1 MIEEILI
8 IGALTSSI
16 FALLAM
22 GFTLIFGVARLFNM
36 AHTALYMMS
45 AYFIYVFTKLYG
57 LGAIP
62 SVSLAVVLT
71 TLIGMGIYRLFI
83 HRVREHELTVLII
96 TIAVA
101 LIIQE
106 SIILLISG
114 EYLGVAPFVSGST
127 KLLGVSVTMQ
137 DILVLTV
144 TSILVFVLWAF
155 ITKTGMGIAIRAT
168 AQDTEVANLMG
179 INVGKIYL
187 ISMGMAALLA
197 AVAGALIAPRYVLT
211 PSMWMHPLIVV
222 LSIMVLGGL
231 GSLKGSIIASF
242 VLGYVETCVVFFIPV
257 GSFLKGAVA
266 LTFMILVLIIRPEG
280 LFGISFEEERL

>member
-1 MIEEILI
+1 MFEEILI

-36 AHTALYMMS
+36 AHTALYMMA
-45 AYFIYVFTKLYG
+45 AYFIYVFTELHG
-57 LGAIP
+57 LGTIA
-62 SVSLAVVLT
+62 SVILAVVLT

-101 LIIQE
+101 IIIQE
-106 SIILLISG
+106 SIIVLIGG
-114 EYLGVAPFVSGST
+114 EYLGVAPFVSGSI
-127 KLLGVSVTMQ
+127 KLVGVSVTMQ
-137 DILVLTV
+137 DVFVLTV
-144 TSILVFVLWAF
+144 TSILVFVLWVF

-197 AVAGALIAPRYVLT
+197 AIAGALIAPKYVLT
-211 PSMWMHPLIVV
+211 PSMWNHPLIVV
-222 LSIMVLGGL
+222 LSIIVLGGF

-242 VLGYVETCVVFFIPV
+242 ILGYVETLVVFLIPM

-266 LTFMILVLIIRPEG
+266 LTIMILVLIIRPEG